1 MFLKIYF
8 FSLENNETS
17 NEYLQISK
25 KQKYKYKQV
34 KSIYNHTKYNLLWI
48 VWLGVDTIL
57 NNVKEN

>member
-34 KSIYNHTKYNLLWI
+34 KSIYNHTNYNLLWI
-48 VWLGVDTIL
+48 V
-57 NNVKEN
+57 